1 MTELTAQEWI
11 DKYGVENALANLAP
25 YHENEM
31 LFIIPRDKLDEVKVL
46 VKKSSTEN
54 KDLK

>member
-1 MTELTAQEWI
+1 MAELTAQEWI

-31 LFIIPRDKLDEVKVL
+31 LFIIPRDKLEQVAEIIAGMGV
-46 VKKSSTEN
+46 
-54 KDLK
+54 

>member
-31 LFIIPRDKLDEVKVL
+31 LFIIPRDVL
-46 VKKSSTEN
+46 EQVADILSKMN
-54 KDLK
+54 